1 MSTLRFSQH
10 IAAPRD
16 TVWQRMLLDDAGYRD
31 WTSVFCDG
39 SYYQGS
45 WTAGSEIRFLTP
57 QGQGLMA
64 RVAASEAPAHVQL
77 RHQRE
82 IENFELKPGEAASW
96 QDSRE
101 EYWLHEQAGGTRVDV
116 ELEIIPEYEA
126 MMAEMWPKALLR
138 LKALCERAAGLGT

>member
-10 IAAPRD
+10 IAASRQ
-16 TVWQRMLLDDAGYRD
+16 TVWQLMLLDDAGYRD
-31 WTSVFCDG
+31 WTSVFCEG
-39 SYYQGS
+39 SYYQGN

-64 RVAASEAPAHVQL
+64 RVAEVQAPVHVQL

-82 IENFELKPGEAASW
+82 IESFQLKPGEAADW
-96 QDSRE
+96 HDSRE
-101 EYWLHEQAGGTRVDV
+101 EYWLHEEAGGTRVDV
-116 ELEIIPEYEA
+116 ELEIVPEYEA

-138 LKALCERAAGLGT
+138 LKSLCERAA